1 MGKIGIIIKSEYLRR
16 VAKKSFI
23 VLTFLVPFLLA
34 ATLFIPLWLSTFD
47 DDESKIVAVVDQTGK
62 YANAF
67 AGETDFQ
74 FQFVQSADTF
84 AVAKSTYTTYD
95 AVVLIDGDLQS
106 EPSVTIF
113 SEKQVP
119 SDLKKYV
126 ETSLESF
133 VEDEKLASYNIPNIN
148 EIIAASKTDIVVST
162 IKLNEDGSESVSST
176 EMASAIGML
185 FMMLIYFF
193 VFTYGSMVMNSVL
206 QEKTNRIVEVLVCS
220 VRPFELMMGKII
232 SIAWVG
238 LTQFVL
244 WIVFVVVLCSIGM
257 NFVEM
262 PAPADV
268 NAMAQTSVSAEI
280 IQGLMGINFV
290 EIISLFVVYFIGGYL
305 IYASI
310 FAAIGA
316 AVDNETD
323 TQQFVIPITIPI
335 LFAMYAAIYSL
346 ENPDGPLAFWCSMIP
361 FTSPIV
367 MMVRLPFEVA
377 LWEKIVSIA
386 VLFLTFVCTTWLAAK
401 IYRTGIL
408 MYGKKV
414 TWRELWKWLKYR
426 N

>member
-34 ATLFIPLWLSTFD
+34 ATLFVPLWLSTFD
-47 DDESKIVAVVDQTGK
+47 DGETKIVAVVDQTGK
-62 YANAF
+62 YAKAF
-67 AGETDFQ
+67 DGETDFQ
-74 FQFVQSADTF
+74 FQFVQPVDTF
-84 AVAKSTYTTYD
+84 AAAKSTYTAYD
-95 AVVLIDGDLQS
+95 AVVLIDNDLQS
-106 EPSVTIF
+106 KPSVSIF
-113 SEKQVP
+113 SEKQIP
-119 SDLKKYV
+119 ADLKKYV

-133 VEDEKLASYNIPNIN
+133 VEDKKLASYNIPNIS
-148 EIIAASKTDIVVST
+148 EIIAQSKTDIVVST

-232 SIAWVG
+232 SIALVG

-244 WIVFVVVLCSIGM
+244 WIVFVVLLCGIGM
-257 NFVEM
+257 NFVEI
-262 PAPADV
+262 PTPTDV

-290 EIISLFVVYFIGGYL
+290 EIVSMFVAYFIGGYL

-310 FAAIGA
+310 FVAIGA